1 MVDGPNGGKNN
12 MTVSFTGLVAAR
24 NPSEAGGR
32 VEDAFDVDYLRA
44 FAKAHED
51 GGFDRVLI
59 GYGSTSPD
67 GLHLGTYVTA
77 VTERL
82 GVMLA
87 HRPGFVAPTLAAR
100 TLATIDRLSRGR
112 ASVHIISGAS
122 DEEQRRDGDFLTK
135 DERYARS
142 DEYVGLLRK
151 LWTSDGPFDHEGK
164 YYRFKAGF
172 VAVKPVQTPHIP
184 IFFGGSSS
192 AAIEAAGRH
201 ADIYALFGETVE
213 QVRDQV
219 SRVRAAARGREIGF
233 SLSLRPILADTEEA
247 AWKRA
252 EEILARVR
260 RARAAQGL
268 QDFSGAPRSEG
279 SARLLQ
285 AAARGERLD
294 KRLWTG
300 VAKVTG
306 AAGNSTSLVGT
317 PEQVADA
324 LLDYYDLGVTTFLVR
339 GFDPLE
345 DAIQYGR
352 ELIPLVRKAVKD
364 RPARSAAAA

>member
-1 MVDGPNGGKNN
+1 MENI

-24 NPSEAGGR
+24 DPSEAGGR
-32 VEDAFDVDYLRA
+32 QADGFDVNYLRTL
-44 FAKAHED
+44 AKAHED

-77 VTERL
+77 VTQRL

-100 TLATIDRLSRGR
+100 TLATIDRLSGGR

-122 DEEQRRDGDFLTK
+122 DEEQQRDGDFLNK
-135 DERYARS
+135 DERYART

-151 LWTSDGPFDHEGK
+151 LWTSDEPFDHEGRH
-164 YYRFKAGF
+164 YRFKGGF
-172 VAVKPVQTPHIP
+172 VAVKPIQSPHIP
-184 IFFGGSSS
+184 IFFGGSSA
-192 AAIEAAGRH
+192 AAIDAAGRH
-201 ADIYALFGETVE
+201 ADIYALFGETLD

-219 SRVRAAARGREIGF
+219 ARVRAAAAGRGRPIGF
-233 SLSLRPILADTEEA
+233 SLSLRPILADTEA
-247 AWKRA
+247 GAWKRA
-252 EEILARVR
+252 DEILARVR
-260 RARAAQGL
+260 HARAVQGL
-268 QDFSGAPRSEG
+268 QDFSGAPKSEG

-306 AAGNSTSLVGT
+306 AGGNTTSLVGT

-324 LLDYYDLGVTTFLVR
+324 LLDYYDLGVTTFLIR
-339 GFDPLE
+339 GFDPLD

-352 ELIPLVRKAVKD
+352 DLIPLVRKAVER
-364 RPARSAAAA
+364 RPAQNAAE

>member
-1 MVDGPNGGKNN
+1 

-24 NPSEAGGR
+24 DPSEAGGR
-32 VEDAFDVDYLRA
+32 VPDAFDLDYLRT

-100 TLATIDRLSRGR
+100 TLATIDQLSRGR
-112 ASVHIISGAS
+112 ASVHVISGAS
-122 DEEQRRDGDFLTK
+122 DEEQQRDGDFLNK
-135 DERYARS
+135 DERYERTE
-142 DEYVGLLRK
+142 EYVSLLRR
-151 LWTSDGPFDHEGK
+151 LWTSDAPFDHEGK
-164 YYRFKAGF
+164 YYRFKGGF
-172 VAVKPVQTPHIP
+172 VAVKAVQKPHIP
-184 IFFGGSSS
+184 VFFGGSSS

-201 ADIYALFGETVE
+201 ANIYALFGETLE

-219 SRVRAAARGREIGF
+219 SRVRAAAAAHGRTIGF
-233 SLSLRPILADTEEA
+233 SLSLRPILADTEA
-247 AWKRA
+247 RAWKRA
-252 EEILARVR
+252 DEILARVR
-260 RARAAQGL
+260 RSREAQGL
-268 QDFSGAPRSEG
+268 KDFTGAPRSEG

-285 AAARGERLD
+285 AAAQGERLD

-306 AAGNSTSLVGT
+306 AGGNSTSLVGT

-324 LLDYYDLGVTTFLVR
+324 LLDYYDLGVTTFLIR

-352 ELIPLVRKAVKD
+352 ELIPLVRDAIKN
-364 RPARSAAAA
+364 RPARSEAA